1 MNAMVE
7 KRKGEDFV
15 RDNIT
20 PQTNA
25 DNIRSFSDEELA
37 SFLHLFNDCDCCL
50 IEVCNEGTCGIGC
63 TEGILQWLKSEVKE

>member
-37 SFLHLFNDCDCCL
+37 EFMHNFNDCDCCL